1 MYPNNFSMNWLFG
14 PLLIL
19 GIILWE
25 QHEAN
30 WQRALENALSD
41 CLVHDS
47 DYYCASRMPQQ

>member
-1 MYPNNFSMNWLFG
+1 MQPNSFFMNWMFG

-30 WQRALENALSD
+30 WQRALENALSN
-41 CLVHDS
+41 CLVYDANYH
-47 DYYCASRMPQQ
+47 CASRMPQQ

>member
-1 MYPNNFSMNWLFG
+1 MQPRDFFMNWLFG

-47 DYYCASRMPQQ
+47 NYYCATRMPGQ

>member
-1 MYPNNFSMNWLFG
+1 MHPNSFFVNWMLG
-14 PLLIL
+14 PL
-19 GIILWE
+19 IILSIILIE

-47 DYYCASRMPQQ
+47 NYRCASRMPQR